1 MHSSTSRPF
10 LFTFSFDCFRPGGRS
25 CLAAGMEELAGVESW
40 PPSFPSS
47 SASVALLS
55 DVLGLFDCFMVSCRD
70 RNFSVCLT
78 SNQQWM
84 KVKDLVLGSARAYR
98 AWASFICKKEKTMKQ
113 LLEDNKH
120 SNIESN
126 KGDVRCHLH
135 AQCKEYHL
143 DVDARSRRRMIEISC
158 SLSVCLPFF
167 SRAKQQSY
175 QTQNIFSRGSAQR
188 SLPNT
193 TCLVGHLQWWDQLW
207 C

>member
-1 MHSSTSRPF
+1 MHSSTPRPF

-40 PPSFPSS
+40 PASFPSS
-47 SASVALLS
+47 SASVARLS
-55 DVLGLFDCFMVSCRD
+55 DVLGLLDCFMASCRD

-84 KVKDLVLGSARAYR
+84 KAKDLFLGSHWAYR
-98 AWASFICKKEKTMKQ
+98 AWASFICKKDKTMKQ

-120 SNIESN
+120 SNIGSN

-143 DVDARSRRRMIEISC
+143 DVDAPSRRRMIGISC

-167 SRAKQQSY
+167 SRAKQ
-175 QTQNIFSRGSAQR
+175 
-188 SLPNT
+188 
-193 TCLVGHLQWWDQLW
+193 
-207 C
+207 